1 MQGIIDLYL
10 RNKNLIEMLKDVG
23 AIVGVWRF
31 IKYVTHKRMNDKW
44 SEM

>member
-23 AIVGVWRF
+23 VIVGVWRF
-31 IKYVTHKRMNDKW
+31 INMLRI
-44 SEM
+44 SG